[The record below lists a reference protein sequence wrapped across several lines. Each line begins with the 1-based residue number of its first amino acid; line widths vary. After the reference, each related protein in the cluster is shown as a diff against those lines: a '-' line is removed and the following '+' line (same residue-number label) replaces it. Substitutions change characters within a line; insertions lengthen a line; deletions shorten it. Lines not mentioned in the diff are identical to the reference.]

1 MRRCFFKLCEQICDQ
16 GRLFWNEP
24 LEVPSLPPDPAKFIA
39 ALTRHQPALEAFC
52 HAQLAHR
59 QDAQEALQATCV
71 KLWEKSAEWNAD
83 TEFLPWAFAVARF
96 TVLSHLR
103 DKMRDRLV
111 FDEDVVLAMADDTEA
126 VAAQFEDRRE
136 ALGTCLEKVQ
146 PEQRDLLREHYIAG
160 RGVRELSSAVG
171 RSESAV
177 KMILLRLREQLS
189 ACIERQLRLAP

>member
-1 MRRCFFKLCEQICDQ
+1 MA
-16 GRLFWNEP
+16 
-24 LEVPSLPPDPAKFIA
+24 PSTHQQTRFIA

-59 QDAQEALQATCV
+59 PDAQEALQATCM
-71 KLWEKSAEWNAD
+71 KLWEKSGEWD
-83 TEFLPWAFAVARF
+83 PETEFLPWAFAVARF

-103 DKMRDRLV
+103 DRMRDRLV
-111 FDEDVVLAMADDTEA
+111 FDEDVVLAMAEDTETA
-126 VAAQFEDRRE
+126 AAQFEDRRE
-136 ALGTCLEKVQ
+136 ALGICLQKLK
-146 PEQRDLLREHYIAG
+146 PEQRDVLQEHYIGG
-160 RGVRELSSAVG
+160 RSVRELGGATG

>member
-1 MRRCFFKLCEQICDQ
+1 M
-16 GRLFWNEP
+16 
-24 LEVPSLPPDPAKFIA
+24 SLPARDPSRFIA

-59 QDAQEALQATCV
+59 QDAREALQATCV
-71 KLWEKSAEWNAD
+71 KLWEKSGVWD
-83 TEFLPWAFAVARF
+83 PQTEFLPWAFAVARF

-103 DKMRDRLV
+103 DRMRDRLV
-111 FDEDVVLAMADDTEA
+111 FDEDVVQAMTAENETA
-126 VAAQFEDRRE
+126 AAQFEDRRE
-136 ALGTCLEKVQ
+136 ALDTCLQKLK

-160 RGVRELSSAVG
+160 RAVRELSSITG

-189 ACIERQLRLAP
+189 ACIDRQIRLSP

>member
-1 MRRCFFKLCEQICDQ
+1 MANCAHD
-16 GRLFWNEP
+16 
-24 LEVPSLPPDPAKFIA
+24 PSRFIA

-52 HAQLAHR
+52 HAQLANR

-71 KLWEKSAEWNAD
+71 KLWEKSADWNPETA
-83 TEFLPWAFAVARF
+83 FLPWAFAVARF

-111 FDEDVVLAMADDTEA
+111 FDEDVVLAMAQDTETEA
-126 VAAQFEDRRE
+126 EQFEDRRE
-136 ALGTCLEKVQ
+136 ALGNCLQKLKT
-146 PEQRDLLREHYIAG
+146 EQRDLLQQHYIAG
-160 RGVRELSSAVG
+160 RSVRELSSATG

-189 ACIERQLRLAP
+189 SCIERQLSHAP